1 MTALVDATA
10 GIMCFTTPNNM
21 QFVELVM
28 SFSFPILPT
37 LSHHIVHI
45 KLLSREK
52 LGCLQKL
59 IYLG

>member
-10 GIMCFTTPNNM
+10 GIMCFTTPNKYA
-21 QFVELVM
+21 VCWIGYVIL
-28 SFSFPILPT
+28 FPYSP
-37 LSHHIVHI
+37 HPPPYIVHI
-45 KLLSREK
+45 KLLSRER